1 MEKKQR
7 FANTFKSMK
16 CPARRMTKLT
26 LLNAKGTRDFPP
38 EEQILRNKIQNIL
51 VETFE
56 LYGFSPLET
65 PVLERFDI
73 LSSKY
78 AGGAE
83 ILKETF
89 KLTDQGKR
97 ELALRYDLTVPL
109 CRFIGMNPAIKFPFK
124 RYQIG
129 TVYRDGPVASDRLRV
144 FTQCD
149 IDIVGAKSMAA
160 DAECITLAEFVFK
173 KLKINATIELNNRK
187 FLDGLLEDLN
197 VPETKWVDCILI
209 IDKMKKIEQKQMEE
223 ELKQVGLE
231 KEQITKLLKL
241 MKETKGTN
249 EEKIKALKKQLKGKR
264 SNEGLAEIE
273 QVLGAIPNA
282 DKRNILFMPTLARGL
297 AYYTG
302 TVYEVVPMESE
313 IRSSIASGGRYDKMI
328 GQFLGTKLEYP
339 AVGISFGLDRLYIIL
354 EAREKEKAK
363 TITEV
368 LVIPINAKKEAEEV
382 VRKLRE
388 SGIKTET
395 DIMERGPSKN
405 LQYADSLKIPFVLFV
420 GEEEIKAK
428 KYKIKEMKS
437 GKEYNENIDKV
448 VELMRKHRKE

>member
-1 MEKKQR
+1 
-7 FANTFKSMK
+7 
-16 CPARRMTKLT
+16 MTKLT

-38 EEQILRNKIQNIL
+38 EEQILRSKIQNVL
-51 VETFE
+51 TKTFE

-109 CRFIGMNPAIKFPFK
+109 CRFIGMTPSIKFPFK

-149 IDIVGAKSMAA
+149 VDIVGAKSMEA
-160 DAECITLAEFVFK
+160 DAECLKLAEFVFK
-173 KLKINATIELNNRK
+173 KLKIKTTLELNNRK
-187 FLDGLLEDLN
+187 FLDGLLEDLG
-197 VPETKWVDCILI
+197 VLETKWVDCILV

-223 ELKQVGLE
+223 ELKQAGLE
-231 KEQITKLLKL
+231 KEQITKLLKIL
-241 MKETKGTN
+241 KETKGTN
-249 EEKIKALKKQLKGKR
+249 EEKIKTLKKQLTGKR

-273 QVLGAIPNA
+273 QVLAAIPNA
-282 DKRNILFMPTLARGL
+282 DKRNMLFTPTLARGL

-302 TVYEVVPMESE
+302 TVYEAVAMDSDVH
-313 IRSSIASGGRYDKMI
+313 SSIASGGRYDKMI

-354 EAREKEKAK
+354 ESREKEKIK

-368 LVIPINAKKEAEEV
+368 LVIPINAKKEAEEL

-388 SGIKTET
+388 AGIKTEA

-420 GEEEIKAK
+420 GEEEVKAK
-428 KYKIKEMKS
+428 KFKLKEMRS
-437 GKEYNENIDKV
+437 GKEYNENVDAIIGKIK
-448 VELMRKHRKE
+448 ESRKEE